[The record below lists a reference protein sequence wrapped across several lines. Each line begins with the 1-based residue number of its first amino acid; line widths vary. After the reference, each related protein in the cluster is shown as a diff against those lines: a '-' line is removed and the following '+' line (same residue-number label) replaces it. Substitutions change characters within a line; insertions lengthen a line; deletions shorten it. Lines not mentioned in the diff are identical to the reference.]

1 MAQISGLA
9 KFKVPLG
16 GQEIELQQIDHAEGG
31 MSLLRIR
38 IREGKRFTI
47 FDIDPATA
55 EQWAHAMQDWAATQ
69 DTIMPD
75 AVSK

>member
-1 MAQISGLA
+1 MTQIIDLV

-16 GQEIELQQIDHAEGG
+16 NQEVQLQQIDHVEGG

-38 IREGKRFTI
+38 IREAKRFTI

-55 EQWAHAMQDWAATQ
+55 RTWANTMIEWANTQ
-69 DTIMPD
+69 E
-75 AVSK
+75 AGHHE

>member
-1 MAQISGLA
+1 MTQIIELT

-16 GQEIELQQIDHAEGG
+16 SQEIELQQIDHVEGG

-55 EQWAHAMQDWAATQ
+55 LHWADAMQRWADTQ
-69 DTIMPD
+69 KQTAID
-75 AVSK
+75 

>member
-1 MAQISGLA
+1 MAQISRIT
-9 KFKVPLG
+9 KIKVPLG
-16 GQEIELQQIDHAEGG
+16 SQEIELQQIDHVEGG

-55 EQWAHAMQDWAATQ
+55 MQWADAMRAWANSQNKA
-69 DTIMPD
+69 DE
-75 AVSK
+75 

>member
-1 MAQISGLA
+1 MAQISELS

-16 GQEIELQQIDHAEGG
+16 NQEIELQQIDHIEGG

-55 EQWAHAMQDWAATQ
+55 RLWADAMQRWADSQEVAEY
-69 DTIMPD
+69 DR
-75 AVSK
+75 K

>member
-1 MAQISGLA
+1 MPQIVDLD

-16 GQEIELQQIDHAEGG
+16 GQEIELKQIDHVEGG

-38 IREGKRFTI
+38 IREGRRFTI

-55 EQWAHAMQDWAATQ
+55 QHWSDVMRDWAKTQ
-69 DTIMPD
+69 ERQTDE
-75 AVSK
+75 

>member
-1 MAQISGLA
+1 MAKITELS

-16 GQEIELQQIDHAEGG
+16 GQQIELQQIDHSEGG

-55 EQWAHAMQDWAATQ
+55 AQWAAAMQQWSDTQ
-69 DTIMPD
+69 G
-75 AVSK
+75 VK

>member
-1 MAQISGLA
+1 MAQIKEIT

-16 GQEIELQQIDHAEGG
+16 SQEVELQQIDHVEGG

-47 FDIDPATA
+47 FDIDPSTA
-55 EQWAHAMQDWAATQ
+55 EQWATAMQHWASSQTK
-69 DTIMPD
+69 D
-75 AVSK
+75 SE

>member
-1 MAQISGLA
+1 MAQITELS
-9 KFKVPLG
+9 KIIVPLG
-16 GQEIELQQIDHAEGG
+16 GQQIELQQIDHSEDG

-55 EQWAHAMQDWAATQ
+55 AQWATVMQQWADTQ
-69 DTIMPD
+69 GDQ
-75 AVSK
+75 